1 MPRRESA
8 DIGHTMVTDHRILRM
23 RSDAGHR
30 SSAFDVLVQF
40 GNPSRARELGLAYG
54 ALALRGLQS
63 ASEHAR
69 RLFEEAVSDGQTDAD
84 VLTRLGSL
92 AQERG
97 DFERA
102 QHYYEEAF
110 ARDPTRA
117 VVAAN
122 LGVFLARQGKLKDAI
137 GLWQQTFDRNP
148 HLTDLA
154 LNLARGR
161 CAGGDASGARAVL
174 QKALAHNPDSA
185 AGRQLLSALSGNAC
199 GRQ

>member
-1 MPRRESA
+1 
-8 DIGHTMVTDHRILRM
+8 
-23 RSDAGHR
+23 
-30 SSAFDVLVQF
+30 VLVQF
-40 GNPSRARELGLAYG
+40 GNPSPRTRELGLAYG
-54 ALALRGLQS
+54 ELALRGVQS
-63 ASEHAR
+63 ASERAR
-69 RLFEEAVSDGQTDAD
+69 RLLEEAVRDGQTDAD

-97 DFERA
+97 DFARA

-117 VVAAN
+117 VVAAD
-122 LGVFLARQGKLKDAI
+122 LGVFLARQGKLLNAI
-137 GLWQQTFDRNP
+137 ALWQETFDRNP
-148 HLTDLA
+148 HLTDLG

-161 CAGGDASGARAVL
+161 CASGDASGARAVV
-174 QKALAHNPDSA
+174 QEALAHNPDSA